1 MEADRR
7 QLIFICF
14 SQFGVAFSFNFINIF
29 IPFFVLKIS
38 PYPYAET
45 LLWIGAIIG
54 SSSLVTAFTSTFWGT
69 LTHHFRP
76 KFLYLKGVFLHALI
90 IFLMGFT
97 NDLHLLLLLRMLQ
110 GLIGGVSTI
119 GIIIVSS
126 FSSKEK
132 VASHLGIYQS
142 SMTFGQLVGPPLGS
156 LAAALFGFKGAF
168 ISASLVMFASLVFCI
183 FYVTDVPILPKKE
196 KSSFRFSLGKR
207 LLVGWVLCFAS
218 QIQLMFLPSVLPNVF
233 EKFEIARPM
242 ALKLAGMVVM
252 IYMTT
257 AMIGTYLWS
266 WVSRKYGV
274 YRMIIFLLS
283 LGVLFQALLAFSRGI
298 VDFTIIRMIQT
309 GLVAVVLPLTFSLF
323 VSDLRGSTIGFL
335 NSARF
340 TGNALGPVIATSVL
354 AVSNLP
360 TLFLAISGISFV
372 GLLSFKVVFKAE

>member
-168 ISASLVMFASLVFCI
+168 IAASLVLIASSIFCL
-183 FYVTDVPILPKKE
+183 FYVADVPILPID
-196 KSSFRFSLGKR
+196 FR
-207 LLVGWVLCFAS
+207 
-218 QIQLMFLPSVLPNVF
+218 IN
-233 EKFEIARPM
+233 
-242 ALKLAGMVVM
+242 
-252 IYMTT
+252 
-257 AMIGTYLWS
+257 
-266 WVSRKYGV
+266 
-274 YRMIIFLLS
+274 
-283 LGVLFQALLAFSRGI
+283 
-298 VDFTIIRMIQT
+298 
-309 GLVAVVLPLTFSLF
+309 
-323 VSDLRGSTIGFL
+323 
-335 NSARF
+335 
-340 TGNALGPVIATSVL
+340 NAI
-354 AVSNLP
+354 
-360 TLFLAISGISFV
+360 
-372 GLLSFKVVFKAE
+372 